1 MQIFQFEQATG
12 QEITLFGSEGFVLSR
27 LARPSAQAVVSV
39 AHLLPN
45 SVIGRHQAIGDQL
58 FLVVWGAGSVSGEA
72 GEEVPIIAGQAVLW
86 GDGEWHE
93 TRTVGGLTAVI
104 IEAPTINLA
113 E

>member
-1 MQIFQFEQATG
+1 MQLINFAQATG
-12 QEITLFGSEGFVLSR
+12 QEIALFDSAGFVLSR
-27 LARPSAQAVVSV
+27 LARLSAQAVVSV
-39 AHLLPN
+39 VHLLPDG
-45 SVIGRHQAIGDQL
+45 VIGRHQAIGDQL
-58 FLVVWGAGSVSGEA
+58 FLVVWGAGSVSGAA
-72 GEEVPIIAGQAVLW
+72 GEELPISAGQGVLW